1 MPTLREI
8 SRQEYLQKRERQKLD
23 DLRDAVLDEEYLF
36 AGVKMSAKEESEL
49 KYKKKVLALAEERA
63 KNTDDV
69 VEYRMPTAYDKEGEV
84 KQDQRYAV
92 ALARYK

>member
-36 AGVKMSAKEESEL
+36 AGVKMSAKEEAEL